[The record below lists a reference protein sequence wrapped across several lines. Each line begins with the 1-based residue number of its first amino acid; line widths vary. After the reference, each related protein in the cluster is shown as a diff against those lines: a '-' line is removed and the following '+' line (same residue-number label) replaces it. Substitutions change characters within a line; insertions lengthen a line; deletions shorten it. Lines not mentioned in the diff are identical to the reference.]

1 LDKVLENDEIRSLIT
16 AIGTGIAFGS
26 DEPEAEDVDGAE
38 QTADGEDVD
47 QFVASTGNG
56 KAASN
61 GKKSG
66 YDLSKL
72 RYHKIILMTDADVD
86 GDHIRTLL
94 LTFFWLYMRPLI
106 EEGNV
111 YIAQPPLYRI
121 KAGKDTQYYA
131 QTEKDRDEILK
142 TIRNKKDVQVTRF
155 KGLGEMNDEDLA
167 DTTMDPTK
175 RRLAQVRIDEAFA
188 AQEMFDILMS
198 TKVEPRKDFIVKHA
212 KEVTNLD
219 WHS

>member
-1 LDKVLENDEIRSLIT
+1 
-16 AIGTGIAFGS
+16 
-26 DEPEAEDVDGAE
+26 
-38 QTADGEDVD
+38 
-47 QFVASTGNG
+47 
-56 KAASN
+56 
-61 GKKSG
+61 
-66 YDLSKL
+66 
-72 RYHKIILMTDADVD
+72 M
-86 GDHIRTLL
+86 
-94 LTFFWLYMRPLI
+94 
-106 EEGNV
+106 
-111 YIAQPPLYRI
+111 
-121 KAGKDTQYYA
+121 
-131 QTEKDRDEILK
+131 
-142 TIRNKKDVQVTRF
+142 QVTRF